1 MAAEN
6 AAKEKEATP
15 IVLDS
20 LDPIFNGRYGEPFY
34 KLDGGNRLTVPV
46 SLTVISVSIS
56 AVPVSVPAVSA
67 AVISST
73 AVSVSAAENIARI
86 KKAEPAACSGPVCMI
101 YYSKHLIT

>member
-1 MAAEN
+1 MIPRCPA
-6 AAKEKEATP
+6 
-15 IVLDS
+15 
-20 LDPIFNGRYGEPFY
+20 G
-34 KLDGGNRLTVPV
+34 LTVPV